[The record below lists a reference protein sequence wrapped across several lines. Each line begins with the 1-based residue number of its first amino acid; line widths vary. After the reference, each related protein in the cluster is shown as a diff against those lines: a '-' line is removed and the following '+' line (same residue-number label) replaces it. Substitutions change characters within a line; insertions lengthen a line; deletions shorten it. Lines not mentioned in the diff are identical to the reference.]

1 MQQISNNDG
10 LKSEQVGVMNNN
22 LPLTIDYE
30 GLGARPKTGI
40 KPSIENTD
48 VMPKEK
54 EANKGGGH
62 DDCLEVTIN
71 NQEKLKANS
80 DVRDIVRLAGNTGKS
95 VPKRVT
101 GSVKIDKMSEEKA
114 ILAGGGEASLMGIK
128 LKLRPTKFDMPP
140 MPSKGLRG
148 LYFCK

>member
-62 DDCLEVTIN
+62 DEYLV
-71 NQEKLKANS
+71 S
-80 DVRDIVRLAGNTGKS
+80 
-95 VPKRVT
+95 
-101 GSVKIDKMSEEKA
+101 
-114 ILAGGGEASLMGIK
+114 
-128 LKLRPTKFDMPP
+128 
-140 MPSKGLRG
+140 
-148 LYFCK
+148 

>member
-1 MQQISNNDG
+1 
-10 LKSEQVGVMNNN
+10 
-22 LPLTIDYE
+22 
-30 GLGARPKTGI
+30 
-40 KPSIENTD
+40 
-48 VMPKEK
+48 MPKEK
-54 EANKGGGH
+54 EAKKGGRH
-62 DDCLEVTIN
+62 DAFLEVTMN

-101 GSVKIDKMSEEKA
+101 GSVRIDKISEEKA

-140 MPSKGLRG
+140 MPSKGLDILRPNLIQPAEIDPKIEASTQFLSPARRG
-148 LYFCK
+148 IRGGGDSCSDERKI